1 MNPACTPGTT
11 GLFAGVNTCSVNG
24 FITLGQNAITI
35 LMGIV
40 GMMAVIFLLVGAFQ
54 YVSSAGDPARATK
67 ARKTIMFAVA
77 GLVLALSTYALV
89 NYISQIFGI

>member
-1 MNPACTPGTT
+1 MGPVT
-11 GLFAGVNTCSVNG
+11 LFSNVDVYSVNG

>member
-1 MNPACTPGTT
+1 MAPIT
-11 GLFAGVNTCSVNG
+11 LFSNVDVYSVNG

-40 GMMAVIFLLVGAFQ
+40 GMLAVIFLLVGAFQ
-54 YVSSAGDPARATK
+54 YVSSTGDPTRAAK

-89 NYISQIFGI
+89 NYISQVFGI